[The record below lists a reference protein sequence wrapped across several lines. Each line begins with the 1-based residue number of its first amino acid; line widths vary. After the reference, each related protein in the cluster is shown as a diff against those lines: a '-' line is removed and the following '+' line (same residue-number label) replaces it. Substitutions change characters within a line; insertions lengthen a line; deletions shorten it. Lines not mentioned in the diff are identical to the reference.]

1 MAGSIRDPVF
11 WRRFSLAIR
20 ADEEAKTP
28 GVDKD
33 AVLFSYA
40 FRFSLHKASIFF
52 QSDYEQDPKYVQC
65 LLTDEL
71 KHDRDTWIKRQEK
84 KKRRTRLFGFLI
96 GLSIVSFA
104 CGVAI
109 VIWYFAKRNWLR
121 GETDSKSG

>member
-52 QSDYEQDPKYVQC
+52 FSPTMNKIPNMYNAY
-65 LLTDEL
+65 
-71 KHDRDTWIKRQEK
+71 
-84 KKRRTRLFGFLI
+84 
-96 GLSIVSFA
+96 
-104 CGVAI
+104 
-109 VIWYFAKRNWLR
+109 
-121 GETDSKSG
+121 

>member
-1 MAGSIRDPVF
+1 MAGSIRDPAF

-33 AVLFSYA
+33 AVLFS
-40 FRFSLHKASIFF
+40 
-52 QSDYEQDPKYVQC
+52 
-65 LLTDEL
+65 
-71 KHDRDTWIKRQEK
+71 DTWIKRQEK

-96 GLSIVSFA
+96 GLSIASFA